1 MAADQER
8 RSVAHAVGVAADQE
22 RRSVA
27 HAVGMADVAFAAVV
41 AVAVAAV
48 VAVAFAAVVAVAS
61 AAVVAAVLALGEVVA
76 FFASFDGTC
85 LQVGPCLEAGLGAG

>member
-8 RSVAHAVGVAADQE
+8 RSVAHAVGVAD
-22 RRSVA
+22 
-27 HAVGMADVAFAAVV
+27 
-41 AVAVAAV
+41 
-48 VAVAFAAVVAVAS
+48 VAFAAVVAVAS

-85 LQVGPCLEAGLGAG
+85 LQVGPCLEAGLGEG